1 MSSEVI
7 NLLQRLIQNA
17 CVNTGSPDSGHEHR
31 SVATLQEF
39 FGARGEIFEPAPGR
53 QSVVYRVPGT
63 DSEAPSLVL
72 VPHLDVVPVDPDGWV
87 HDPFGAEI
95 VDGFVYGR
103 GAVDMLNIGASFA
116 HAFRPYLHGELHP
129 RGDLIFVAVAD
140 EEAGGAH
147 GAHHLVKHRWDLVG
161 ADYMLTEVAY
171 PKVSI
176 GSGDVIPIAI
186 AEKGSHFSR
195 LRTSGVPGHGSAPY
209 GTENA
214 LEKLVQALDR
224 LVRARSPISMGE
236 VWASFVSALGLDSE
250 MTESLLDP
258 RRIDEAIETINAGDP
273 QFARYVHAATHLT
286 VSPNQAL
293 GGSKVNIIADQAKAI
308 LDIRTLPGM
317 DRGFVD
323 SFLSEAIGDV
333 RDNVQIKGLGN
344 NNATASSTDGPLWRA
359 ISHGVGEMEGHSRL
373 VPTLM
378 TVATDARFWRRR
390 GTTAYGVGLYDER
403 TSFSELLAL
412 FHGHNERVS
421 VVSVERTADLYARVL
436 KVFLDPR

>member
-1 MSSEVI
+1 M
-7 NLLQRLIQNA
+7 
-17 CVNTGSPDSGHEHR
+17 DS
-31 SVATLQEF
+31 
-39 FGARGEIFEPAPGR
+39 
-53 QSVVYRVPGT
+53 
-63 DSEAPSLVL
+63 
-72 VPHLDVVPVDPDGWV
+72 
-87 HDPFGAEI
+87 
-95 VDGFVYGR
+95 